1 MDSDTRCEIL
11 SARIMANIGAE
22 LSRRMLSAG
31 FAPDCIFEET
41 REACALAA
49 CTLDRLTRAEREAE
63 AAYRGEGDA
72 VEADLLLQAAIH
84 FRACMLRRLPLTVDL
99 RILSGYTASD
109 VEIIVRGEPHDY
121 RP

>member
-31 FAPDCIFEET
+31 FAPDCVFEET

-49 CTLDRLTRAEREAE
+49 YRLDRLTRAAHEAE
-63 AAYRGEGDA
+63 CGDETEAGFLLDAAD
-72 VEADLLLQAAIH
+72 H
-84 FRACMLRRLPLTVDL
+84 FRACMLRRLPPTVDL
-99 RILSGYTASD
+99 RILSGDTASG

>member
-1 MDSDTRCEIL
+1 MDSDTRCTIL

-41 REACALAA
+41 RDACAFAA
-49 CTLDRLTRAEREAE
+49 YRLDRLTRAAHEAE
-63 AAYRGEGDA
+63 CGDETEAGFLLDAAN
-72 VEADLLLQAAIH
+72 H
-84 FRACMLRRLPLTVDL
+84 FRRMMLLRLPDDTDL
-99 RILSGYTASD
+99 RILPGDTSSG